1 MTYMLFV
8 LLLVLVGGAALLS
21 VHAFRSEH
29 LVVFSHRGG
38 EVFVM
43 ERGDDGRY
51 QLIEPV
57 RAPLAVW
64 HFARKRAG
72 ALLHATPRIA
82 RQHVPGQPF
91 RAFHRGERG
100 ARTAHA

>member
-1 MTYMLFV
+1 MTYTLFAI
-8 LLLVLVGGAALLS
+8 LLVLAGAAALLA

-38 EVFVM
+38 ELFVL
-43 ERGDDGRY
+43 ERGDDGY
-51 QLIEPV
+51 QLIERV
-57 RAPLAVW
+57 RVPLAVW
-64 HFARKRAG
+64 HFARKRAD
-72 ALLHATPRIA
+72 ALLRAAPRVA
-82 RQHVPGQPF
+82 RQHVPGQPL